1 MAGRGEHI
9 TAMVRNHAAGAAAAF
24 YSVAHQIAAR
34 EARHGHHV
42 LAASIKEAVGAT
54 RNATEPKAS
63 Q

>member
-1 MAGRGEHI
+1 MAGMGEHI
-9 TAMVRNHAAGAAAAF
+9 TAMVRNHAAGAAAF
-24 YSVAHQIAAR
+24 YSVALWIAAR